1 MTIAKQNHKKE
12 IRDLSQTHFLLVNTL
27 ATGALSIALVAPDA
41 WAGAGRSTPQK
52 DAAGV
57 EFFEKNIRPIFAEHC
72 YQCHSDQELPP
83 KGNLRLDGPEW
94 IRKGGNQGPVIE
106 PGYPD
111 LSLLIEAVSYG
122 AVDLRMPPSG
132 KLEDRKIQRLIEWVE
147 MEAPLPEAVPMAEDE
162 AGHSAGIDLE
172 AGREFWAFQPLSEEE
187 PPPVRKTGWARHPID
202 RFVLAGLEKQ
212 GLEPGPP
219 VDRASLLRRVTFD
232 LIGLPPSPAELKDF
246 LADDSPDAFEEVVD
260 RLLASPHYG
269 ERWGRHWLDL
279 VRFAETNGHE
289 FDNDK
294 LDAWRYRDY
303 VIRAFNQDVPYDQFV
318 REHIAGDLL
327 PEQRIS
333 LDGTHWESPIGTGF
347 LWFGEVLNSP
357 VDSDLSRADQVDNQL
372 DVLSKAFLGLTV
384 ACARC
389 HDHKFDPIP
398 TADYYAMAGILHST
412 NVREKVIDSP
422 QRSARLRSLA
432 SRIFEINLE
441 IADQLIPA
449 RRRLVERLTD
459 DLSKAASQVWQSR
472 PPPESGRER
481 KDLSHLP
488 WVWTRYLEEACGD
501 PEHVFHPVARLA
513 DRGNEWPVRP
523 LEEVRDELAA
533 QLTSLRGESS
543 AALQSQRGDQ
553 IFEDFERI
561 DFSGWAVDGEAFA
574 GGPQRRLPPN
584 QPARGHQGS
593 GVANSFGAGTD
604 EWVGSLTSKRFKM
617 AKPWVHVRVG
627 GSKETGADEEA
638 ELRVS
643 IVVSDYKAFHF
654 LPTGEGLHWQSEL
667 VEEFGVRREAYIEI
681 VDRSRQ
687 GHIVVDSIIFSDS
700 PSPPPMA
707 AGPNRHVVDLLQ
719 QPVESLPALSASLQ
733 ELFLGHIG
741 KEAFD
746 RETRWLQEAV
756 SPFPSPE
763 KMAMLLDNKSRN
775 RVRLLQ
781 TERRKLA
788 DQIPE
793 STFALVGVDW
803 NPRDSRIHVSGS
815 HKNLGE
821 VVPRGFLRVLAN
833 DNRVPIQW
841 GSGRRALAEWLTSP
855 QNPLTARVLVNR
867 VWKHYF
873 GQGLVTTPDNFGLM
887 GKRPSHPQLLDYLT
901 TRFLGADWS
910 IKAFHRLI
918 LNTSTYRMS
927 SRPRPEASAVDPDN
941 IWLHRMPVKRLE
953 AEAIRDTIL
962 AVSGQLDR
970 RLFGPSIVPFIT
982 PYHDGRG
989 KPESGPL
996 DGDNRRSIYIEIRRN
1011 FLPLFFLA
1019 FDYPTPTST
1028 LGRRSV
1034 SSVPSQALMLMN
1046 NELVTQQAAHW
1057 GKRVAAGKLQP
1068 RQRIEQMYLTAFS
1081 RLPQPKEIDQV
1092 MAFLEQQQ
1100 HHHGIDPA
1108 SNDFRPWADLGHV
1121 LFNSSEFI
1129 FIQ

>member
-1 MTIAKQNHKKE
+1 MATSKQHHKKGASHLALT
-12 IRDLSQTHFLLVNTL
+12 RFLRANTL
-27 ATGALSIALVAPDA
+27 VTGALSITLVVPGA
-41 WAGAGRSTPQK
+41 WAAAGRSTPQEE
-52 DAAGV
+52 AAGV
-57 EFFEKNIRPIFAEHC
+57 EYFEKNIRPIFAEHC
-72 YQCHSDQELPP
+72 YQCHSDQQLPP
-83 KGNLRLDGPEW
+83 KGNLRLDEPDW
-94 IRKGGNQGPVIE
+94 IRKGGNQGPIVE

-111 LSLLIEAVSYG
+111 LSLLIEAVSYE

-132 KLEDRKIQRLIEWVE
+132 KLEDRHIQNLIQWVE
-147 MEAPLPEAVPMAEDE
+147 MEAPLPESTPAGGGAVD
-162 AGHSAGIDLE
+162 HSAGIDLE
-172 AGREFWAFQPLSEEE
+172 AGRKFWAFQPLSEEE
-187 PPPVRKTGWARHPID
+187 PPPVRNDGWTRNPID
-202 RFVLAGLEKQ
+202 RFVLAGLEKE

-219 VDRASLLRRVTFD
+219 ADRASLLRRVTFD

-246 LADDSPDAFEEVVD
+246 LADDSPDAFERVVD

-333 LDGTHWESPIGTGF
+333 RDGSHWESPIGTGF

-412 NVREKVIDSP
+412 NVREKIIDSP

-441 IADQLIPA
+441 ITDELVPA
-449 RRRLVERLTD
+449 RQELVERLTD
-459 DLSKAASQVWQSR
+459 DLDQAASQMWQ
-472 PPPESGRER
+472 GRSSQEPVR
-481 KDLSHLP
+481 EPGDLSHLP
-488 WVWTRYLEEACGD
+488 EVWTRYLEEACGD
-501 PEHVFHPVARLA
+501 PEHVFHPVARLG
-513 DRGNEWPVRP
+513 DQPNEWPGRP
-523 LEEVRDELAA
+523 LEEVRTELAR
-533 QLTSLRGESS
+533 QLESLRRESP
-543 AALQSQRGDQ
+543 AARNHQRGDQ

-561 DFSGWAVDGEAFA
+561 DFSGWTVDGEAFG

-593 GVANSFGAGTD
+593 GVANSFGAGAD

-617 AKPWVHVRVG
+617 AKPWVHVRLG
-627 GSKETGADEEA
+627 GSRETGADEEA

-654 LPTGEGLHWQSEL
+654 LPTGQGLHWQSEL

-700 PSPPPMA
+700 PSPPAAA
-707 AGPNRHVVDLLQ
+707 AGPNRHIVELLQ

-733 ELFLGHIG
+733 QLFRGQIHE
-741 KEAFD
+741 EAID

-756 SPFPSPE
+756 SPFSSAE
-763 KMAMLLDNKSRN
+763 EMAILLDTGSRKQ
-775 RVRLLQ
+775 VRLLQ
-781 TERRKLA
+781 AERRKLA
-788 DQIPE
+788 DRIPK
-793 STFALVGVDW
+793 SAFALVGEDW
-803 NPRDSRIHVSGS
+803 NPRDIRVHVSGS
-815 HKNLGE
+815 HKNLGD
-821 VVPRGFLRVLAN
+821 VVPRGFMKVLTNGEQA
-833 DNRVPIQW
+833 PIRW
-841 GSGRRALAEWLTSP
+841 GSGRRELAEWLTGAE
-855 QNPLTARVLVNR
+855 NPLTARVFVNR
-867 VWKHYF
+867 VWKQYF

-887 GKRPSHPQLLDYLT
+887 GQRPSHPQLLDYLT
-901 TRFLGADWS
+901 TKFLEADWS
-910 IKAFHRLI
+910 IKALHKLI
-918 LNTSTYRMS
+918 LDTSTYRMS
-927 SRPRPEASAVDPDN
+927 SRPRPEASAADPDN
-941 IWLHRMPVKRLE
+941 VWLHRMPVKRLE

-962 AVSGQLDR
+962 AVSGELDR
-970 RLFGPSIVPFIT
+970 QLFGPSIVPFIT

-1034 SSVPSQALMLMN
+1034 STVPSQALMLMN
-1046 NELVTQQAAHW
+1046 NEFVTQQASHW
-1057 GKRVAAGKLQP
+1057 GKRVAAGNLRP

-1092 MAFLEQQQ
+1092 MAFLEQQRR
-1100 HHHGIDPA
+1100 HYRIDPA
-1108 SNDFRPWADLGHV
+1108 SNDLRPWADLGHV